1 MGSKGLGSEL
11 YLAASLA
18 IEAIASWGAGMARHR
33 RYFLKNQ
40 PLHLIQRGNN
50 RQAIFFAPEDYAQ
63 YRGWLNDAASEYGLA
78 IHAYVL
84 MTNHVHLLATPQE
97 EESVPR
103 TLQSLGRRYV
113 RHINRIQRRT
123 GTLWEGRY
131 RAAPVDSD
139 AYFLDCCRYIEL
151 NPVRAGMV
159 ARPRDY
165 PWSSYRAH
173 GLGAADAL
181 LTDHPLYRALG
192 RNAADRQK
200 EYRLCFR
207 TPLEGPFVSA
217 LRHATNGGRVM
228 GGERFRMEIAKA
240 LKRRVTPLPPGPR
253 PRAAADKRQLAL
265 L

>member
-1 MGSKGLGSEL
+1 
-11 YLAASLA
+11 
-18 IEAIASWGAGMARHR
+18 MARHR

-40 PLHLIQRGNN
+40 PLHIIQRGNN
-50 RQAIFFAPEDYAQ
+50 RQAIFFAPADYAQ
-63 YRGWLNDAASEYGLA
+63 YRGWLDEAASAYGLA

-84 MTNHVHLLATPQE
+84 MTNHVHLLATPRE

-113 RHINRIQRRT
+113 RYINRLHHRT

-131 RAAPVDSD
+131 RAAPIPRFNWGTSD
-139 AYFLDCCRYIEL
+139 AWFLDCCRYIEL

-165 PWSSYRAH
+165 SWSSYRAH
-173 GLGAADAL
+173 ALGKADAL

-200 EYRLCFR
+200 EYRLRFR
-207 TPLEGPFVSA
+207 TPLEEPFVSA
-217 LRHATNGGRVM
+217 LRHATNGGWAM
-228 GGERFRMEIAKA
+228 GGERFRKEIAKA
-240 LKRRVTPLPPGPR
+240 PKRRVTPLPPGLR
-253 PRAAADKRQLAL
+253 PRAAAGKRQLAL